1 MRGVNIIT
9 LNPQQNNIKIM
20 NINLSKEEQEQLQD
34 IVLFGI
40 NEKFRTRCRI
50 ILLRADGV
58 STNAIAE
65 LIGLKPRSVNR
76 WLRAFINEG
85 LEGLAGNLKNAMDAI
100 GQTRLYEARESLKNN
115 KLEKKTQ
122 CFPPSSAANT
132 IFDASSA
139 IRLICDNINSW
150 DSQAKILVKMVP
162 SDLLS
167 LIRNDCMQTAFLL
180 GADPLMN
187 EKNFNIQ
194 RHEVVDSDGKIPL
207 PGVEIASTIE
217 CGVEFHGEPL
227 VRAKV
232 TLKKK

>member
-1 MRGVNIIT
+1 MNII
-9 LNPQQNNIKIM
+9 
-20 NINLSKEEQEQLQD
+20 LSKEEQEQLQD

-40 NEKFRTRCRI
+40 NERFRMRCRI

-58 STNAIAE
+58 STKAIAN
-65 LIGLKPRSVNR
+65 LIGLKPQSVNR

-85 LEGLAGNLKNAMDAI
+85 LEGLAGSLKNAMDTI
-100 GQTRLYEARESLKNN
+100 GQTDIRKVCESVKN
-115 KLEKKTQ
+115 KELEEETR
-122 CFPPSSAANT
+122 CFSPSPAENT

-167 LIRNDCMQTAFLL
+167 LVRNDCMQAAFLL

-194 RHEVVDSDGKIPL
+194 RHEVIDSDGKIPL
-207 PGVEIASTIE
+207 PGTEIASIIE
-217 CGVEFHGEPL
+217 CGVELHGEPL

-232 TLKKK
+232 TLKKI

>member
-1 MRGVNIIT
+1 MKVI
-9 LNPQQNNIKIM
+9 
-20 NINLSKEEQEQLQD
+20 NINLSQKEQQQLKD

-40 NEKFRTRCRI
+40 NERFRTRCRI

-58 STNAIAE
+58 STKAIAN
-65 LIGLKPRSVNR
+65 LIGLKPQSVNR

-85 LEGLAGNLKNAMDAI
+85 LEGLAGNLKNAMDTI
-100 GQTRLYEARESLKNN
+100 GQTDIRKVCESVKN
-115 KLEKKTQ
+115 KELEEETR
-122 CFPPSSAANT
+122 CFSPSPAVNT

-139 IRLICDNINSW
+139 VRLICDNINSW
-150 DSQAKILVKMVP
+150 NSQAKILVKMA
-162 SDLLS
+162 SLDLLS
-167 LIRNDCMQTAFLL
+167 LVRNDCMQTAFLL

-187 EKNFNIQ
+187 DKKFNIQ
-194 RHEVVDSDGKIPL
+194 RHEVVESDGKIPL
-207 PGVEIASTIE
+207 PGAEIASTIE